1 MAAKKAKLPTP
12 PKPKIP
18 AQRVKKPGDYLR
30 GGKTHGTTV
39 GENYTAWNTY
49 GQGKPDFGKGPGPGE
64 PYHEVQKK
72 VQTPLPGPK
81 GRMNP
86 PKWAPGPTL
95 PKRPGGTLPF
105 TPPGNKG
112 KVDARLAAIKRRLQ
126 GVK

>member
-1 MAAKKAKLPTP
+1 MAAKKKAKLPTP

-18 AQRVKKPGDYLR
+18 AQRVKKPVDYLR
-30 GGKTHGTTV
+30 GGKTGGTTV

-81 GRMNP
+81 TNRPGWATLPGRKP
-86 PKWAPGPTL
+86 APG
-95 PKRPGGTLPF
+95 GGLPF
-105 TPPGNKG
+105 HPPGKP
-112 KVDARLAAIKRRLQ
+112 DSRIAAIKRRL
-126 GVK
+126 GNIK